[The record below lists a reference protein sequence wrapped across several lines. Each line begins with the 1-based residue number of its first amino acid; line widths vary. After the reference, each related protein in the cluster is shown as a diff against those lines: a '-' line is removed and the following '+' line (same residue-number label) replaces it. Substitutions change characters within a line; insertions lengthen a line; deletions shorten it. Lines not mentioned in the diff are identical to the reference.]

1 MEQMILCPWEPSV
14 YVFFSENVPPLVHYS
29 HLIAIVAAVTIG
41 LYVFFGDPKAVVS
54 RLFLLMVGFF
64 STWTILDVILWATNR
79 PDVVMFSWSLQILF
93 EPLTYGV
100 AFYMFY
106 YFLHNAWPS
115 FRTNVLVALLLLPI
129 VSFLHTEVNLQEL
142 YLSSCEAA
150 EGFLAAY
157 YTHIVNGTLILTVAI
172 MAAREMPKRATRRE
186 RFITFFF
193 AFGLITFLLAF
204 SSGTIIGSLTEDWI
218 PSQYGLFGM
227 PVFATF
233 IAYSIA
239 RFNAFNAKVLTTEL
253 LVVALAIA
261 VVSLVALQEI
271 QNVRIVAA
279 ITFLL
284 VCVMGYV
291 LIKNVKKEIQQR
303 QLIEK
308 QEKELEIVNQQ
319 QESLLHFIS
328 HEIKGYLTESQA
340 GFASIVEGDF
350 GAVPE
355 AVRTMSAKALSSVRR
370 GVATVMDIL
379 DASNLKKGT
388 VAYAKKKFDFRTAIR
403 EIVREL
409 KPTADEKRLA
419 IELRIGEGAF
429 LFEGDE
435 DKIRRHVLRNLID
448 NAIRYTPS
456 GSAKVGLSDGAVI
469 RFSVED
475 SGVGIAT
482 DDMPKLFTAGGHG
495 KDSIKVNVH
504 STGYGLFIAKQVVE
518 AHGGRIWAESGGE
531 GKGST
536 FIIEF
541 PALT

>member
-456 GSAKVGLSDGAVI
+456 GSVKVGLSDGAVI

-518 AHGGRIWAESGGE
+518 AHGGRIWAESKGE
-531 GKGST
+531 GKGSI
-536 FIIEF
+536 FIVEF
-541 PALT
+541 TAR

>member
-340 GFASIVEGDF
+340 GFASIIEGDF

-355 AVRTMSAKALSSVRR
+355 AVKTMSAKALESVRR

-456 GSAKVGLSDGAVI
+456 GSVKVGLSDGAVI

-518 AHGGRIWAESGGE
+518 AHGGRIWAESKGE
-531 GKGST
+531 GKGSI
-536 FIIEF
+536 FIVEF
-541 PALT
+541 TAR

>member
-429 LFEGDE
+429 LFGAT
-435 DKIRRHVLRNLID
+435 KTRSRRHVLRNLID

-456 GSAKVGLSDGAVI
+456 GSVKVGLSDGAVI

-518 AHGGRIWAESGGE
+518 AHGGRIWAESKGE
-531 GKGST
+531 GKGSI
-536 FIIEF
+536 FIVEF
-541 PALT
+541 TAR

>member
-1 MEQMILCPWEPSV
+1 MILCPWEPSV

-456 GSAKVGLSDGAVI
+456 GSVKVGLSDGAVI

-518 AHGGRIWAESGGE
+518 AHGGRIWAESKGE
-531 GKGST
+531 GKGSI
-536 FIIEF
+536 FIVEF
-541 PALT
+541 TAR